1 MNHCF
6 SVKSLDTSIK
16 LTEPEKEGQLTLGK
30 CQLQIIGR
38 AKRAPHWGVQSR
50 FRVIYMYVCMY
61 VFDCLWE
68 NNTKESYD
76 KMRGQNYVV
85 QTRACSKSSFGILK
99 RSAD

>member
-16 LTEPEKEGQLTLGK
+16 LTEPEREGQLTLGK

-50 FRVIYMYVCMY
+50 FRVIGERV
-61 VFDCLWE
+61 
-68 NNTKESYD
+68 K
-76 KMRGQNYVV
+76 
-85 QTRACSKSSFGILK
+85 RARRYLVMFMET
-99 RSAD
+99 